1 MAETTEFDHDQLGHI
16 LADHLVEVPE
26 FQRSY
31 SWERINVQEYLSDLD
46 RARAKKSAYFMGT
59 IVFAKPSDG
68 GDRRKIVDG
77 QQRLATTAILF
88 IAIRDRLAALDKVD
102 LAENTTKKYLRRFS
116 IREEGDVDSL
126 ILNPKDQDAYDLI
139 LGGKVDD
146 VPAGDKLRVCYEE
159 CHDYLERLAP
169 TAKQYKKLVDVIDQL
184 DRDVQ
189 VLVAVASDLPEAYVI
204 FETLNDRGA
213 DLTTADLLKN
223 YLFSAA
229 KKSEF
234 SYVQH
239 GWNALETN
247 LGNKPEEMVKFVRH
261 EYMSRHGR
269 ITARKLYRA
278 LQDDLQANP
287 GAKQYVQRLKQ
298 AQEVY
303 LAFRDP
309 EHDFWKDAKVEVR
322 DALVAYR
329 RFGFE
334 SSYPV
339 LLAAFRE
346 WDKTKATRLLVKMAK
361 WSVRAQF
368 VGRLGTGTAEDAFG
382 AAAAAVAAGS
392 AKNQTEVR
400 KILDKLI
407 PTNTEFK
414 IAFISAGKLTI
425 NRAKYVLAT
434 LEKAADAKANKP
446 ERALDWTSTAVTVE
460 HISPLSAAGSDD
472 VLQVKVHEIGNLAL
486 LEKRLNH
493 QLGSKPFKGKREVYK
508 ESDFGLTKA
517 VAEKTA
523 WGFDDI
529 TERTEELAEL
539 ACLAWPP
546 T

>member
-1 MAETTEFDHDQLGHI
+1 MAETTEFDHDQLGHL

-31 SWERINVQEYLSDLD
+31 SWEEINIQEYLLDLD
-46 RARAKKSAYFMGT
+46 RARQKKSAYFMGT
-59 IVFAKPSDG
+59 IVFAKPDTG

-77 QQRLATTAILF
+77 QQRLATTALLF
-88 IAIRDRLAALDKVD
+88 IAIRDRLAALGKAD
-102 LAENTTKKYLRRFS
+102 LADNTTTKFLRRFS
-116 IREEGDVDSL
+116 IREECDVDSV
-126 ILNPKDQDAYDLI
+126 ILSPKDQDAYDLV
-139 LGGKVDD
+139 LAGHVAA
-146 VPAGDKLRVCYEE
+146 VPIGNKLRVCYEA
-159 CHDYLERLAP
+159 CRAYLEELAP
-169 TAKQYKKLVDVIDQL
+169 TTADYKKLVNVIDQL
-184 DRDVQ
+184 ERDVQ

-234 SYVQH
+234 NYVQQ

-261 EYMSRHGR
+261 EYMSRHGQ
-269 ITARKLYRA
+269 ITTRKLYRA
-278 LQDDLQANP
+278 LQDDLHADP
-287 GAKQYVQRLKQ
+287 GAKRYVQRLKR

-309 EHDFWKDAKVEVR
+309 DHDIWKDTKVDVR
-322 DALVAYR
+322 DALIAYR

-346 WDKTKATRLLVKMAK
+346 WDRTKATRLLVKMAK

-368 VGRLGTGTAEDAFG
+368 VGRLGSGTAEEAF
-382 AAAAAVAAGS
+382 ASAAAAVATGK

-400 KILDKLI
+400 KALEKLI

-414 IAFISAGKLTI
+414 IAFVSSGKLSL
-425 NRAKYVLAT
+425 NRAKYALAM

-446 ERALDWTSTAVTVE
+446 ERPLDWTSTAVTVE
-460 HISPLSAAGSDD
+460 HITPLSAAGSDD
-472 VLQVKVHEIGNLAL
+472 ALQVKVHEIGNLAL

-493 QLGSKPFKGKREVYK
+493 QLGSKPFIDKRKTYK
-508 ESDFGLTKA
+508 ESEFGLTTSLA
-517 VAEKTA
+517 AKTA
-523 WGFDDI
+523 WQFDDI
-529 TERTEELAEL
+529 TERTKQLAEL

-546 T
+546 N